1 MEYYLLEICKFD
13 DNILYDPDSLKD
25 IYFYKE
31 SIKKYDL
38 FNQQIIQNK
47 SLFDKIGEEYDN
59 FIYFDFFPE
68 DENALDFYINSKL
81 MKERYSF
88 SEDNTRKSISNK
100 IYGNKENSNNNTN
113 SKNDKNNYKCSK
125 CGKNNANMINQKK
138 NYLYC
143 KDCYNFLDNGKEI
156 NEANKEQAD
165 KAYFLNSMINLIK
178 FIIMKCNKILEIKKD
193 KSKIK
198 EKVEYYKIENQDDY
212 FNFLVDINGQNNK
225 EVNIN
230 DFNLSNLDQEIKQKI
245 DEVFKKNVYININL
259 DEEDDVPSYSEQFV
273 DEIYNQ
279 NSEQY
284 KEKEKSKKIIKRKD
298 KIKPKEDIL
307 NDFYYL
313 INIIPKY
320 NSNFNENIKIQFEN
334 KLRKK
339 INLNNFIVSNNKK
352 YFIDNLVRN
361 DNFLELSLEKIKS
374 LYPNLE
380 ELYEYKNIFEYLIK
394 ECGIKNYINCKGNF
408 IFKINNKGKTKEKY
422 YPPYEWIGIGLKIGN
437 NNDCL
442 NLNYND
448 NEWAIAYYGVGGGL
462 PINKVKYKLKDKIE
476 NGLDQTKNQT
486 KCDYDDIRHPG
497 KKVGNGVYLVSNI
510 NLVDNYCGIITFNK
524 EKYRVALMVKVK
536 IDKIR
541 EPKDISFWILN
552 SKYIRPYRILLKK
565 MNKCRLS

>member
-361 DNFLELSLEKIKS
+361 DNFLELSLEKIKN

-380 ELYEYKNIFEYLIK
+380 ELYEYKYIFEYLIK